1 MVYKFLSKFKILSK
15 AVFLKPVV
23 SRDSTCVSPDI
34 VLQKKK
40 PLKLKT
46 ITVNTCVKVELAYK

>member
-1 MVYKFLSKFKILSK
+1 MVNKFLSKFKILSK

-34 VLQKKK
+34 VAATILSKKNFK
-40 PLKLKT
+40 NTL
-46 ITVNTCVKVELAYK
+46 NTCVKVELA